1 MFLAI
6 KTPLKIFIFI
16 FLFGFAALV
25 QDLIVVEEA
34 TISEIT
40 PQQPLSVFPDFSI
53 FTDVETKKLHFL
65 DYVEEFVAAEI
76 RSIISLRSELV
87 LFADNLNKGIVSTS
101 DKEAWFVALAREY
114 RVDLEKLNQ
123 QQAVN
128 ELLLRVDLVPASLA
142 LAQAANESAWGTSRF
157 TVQGNNIFG
166 QWCYEE
172 GCGMVPARRP
182 IGAKHEVKFFDTIQ
196 SSVKAYFLNINT
208 HDSYSYLRNLRAQMR
223 DRELKLD
230 PMSIAIGLGRYSE
243 RGDRYVDEVQRIII
257 QNNLR
262 ERDG

>member
-1 MFLAI
+1 MFLAV
-6 KTPLKIFIFI
+6 KTPRKIFIFI
-16 FLFGFAALV
+16 FLSGFAVLI
-25 QDLIVVEEA
+25 QDLLVVEEA

-40 PQQPLSVFPDFSI
+40 PQQPLSVFPDFST

-65 DYVEEFVAAEI
+65 DYLEEFVAGEI

-87 LFADNLNKGIVSTS
+87 LFAENMDKDIVLTP
-101 DKEAWFVALAREY
+101 DEEAWFVALAREY

-123 QQAVN
+123 QQVVN

-172 GCGMVPARRP
+172 GCGMVPARRA
-182 IGAKHEVKFFDTIQ
+182 IGAKHEVKVFDTIQ

-208 HDSYSYLRNLRAQMR
+208 HESYSYLRDLRAQMR
-223 DRELKLD
+223 NRELKLD
-230 PMSIAIGLGRYSE
+230 PMSIAIGLGRYSQ
-243 RGDRYVDEVQRIII
+243 RGDR
-257 QNNLR
+257 
-262 ERDG
+262 